1 MTGDR
6 QRQGR
11 APAARREADMNN
23 VIPFRPKRQTTPQ
36 EIGEAIIRAC
46 ERDPRAKML
55 LRNIALA
62 WQAARDAD
70 SPREG
75 RPAANQPGN
84 PPALRPKG
92 GASEPSRR
100 SPRQSRNVE

>member
-23 VIPFRPKRQTTPQ
+23 VKRQTTPQ
-36 EIGEAIIRAC
+36 EIGETIIRAC

-70 SPREG
+70 SPRQG
-75 RPAANQPGN
+75 RPTADQPGN
-84 PPALRPKG
+84 PPPLRPKG
-92 GASEPSRR
+92 
-100 SPRQSRNVE
+100 